1 MRVRDR
7 ALIVCL
13 AVAACCGASV
23 AVGHAAG
30 QAAPA
35 QAGPAIHVQP
45 IQGNV
50 YMLVGGGANVL
61 ASVGPD
67 GILLV
72 DTGTSEAADNIKLTA
87 LQLATLVA
95 ASPQPNRCLGQHCPR
110 TPFGWVSPELN
121 AIIDSPAP
129 PKPVR
134 FIINTNVDPDHV
146 GGNEKL
152 AALPK
157 NSKLVGV
164 TFPPVS
170 VAPSAQIIAHE
181 NVLNRMSEPAK
192 GDPTYGSEALPTVTF
207 HGKDYKLSQFFNGE
221 GVIMYSEPAA
231 HSDGDIVVFF
241 RYSDVIA
248 AGDILN
254 TESYPVID
262 VGKGGS
268 LQGVLDGL
276 NNILDL
282 AIPEFRSQGGTL
294 IIPGHGRICDTG
306 DVANYR
312 NMIAIIRDRITDM
325 IKRGMTL
332 EQVQAARPTLEYDGL
347 YGSTSGPWT
356 TAKFVEAAY
365 RSLSPKKSPG
375 STQTKR

>member
-1 MRVRDR
+1 M
-7 ALIVCL
+7 
-13 AVAACCGASV
+13 
-23 AVGHAAG
+23 
-30 QAAPA
+30 
-35 QAGPAIHVQP
+35 QP
-45 IQGNV
+45 VQGNV

-67 GILLV
+67 GVLLV
-72 DTGTSEAADNIKLTA
+72 DTGSAQAANAIKLTA
-87 LQLATLVA
+87 LRLATAVA
-95 ASPQPNRCLGQHCPR
+95 ASPVPNRCLGQHCPR

-134 FIINTNVDPDHV
+134 YIINTTIDSDHV
-146 GGNEKL
+146 GGNETL

-164 TFPPVS
+164 TFPPVA

-181 NVLNRMSEPAK
+181 NVLNRMSEPAA
-192 GDPTYGSEALPTVTF
+192 GEPHYGSEALPTVTF
-207 HGKDYKLSQFFNGE
+207 HGKDYKLSEFFNGE
-221 GVIMYSEPAA
+221 GIIMYSEPAA
-231 HSDGDIVVFF
+231 HTDSDIIVFF

-262 VGKGGS
+262 LAKGGTIN
-268 LQGVLDGL
+268 GVLDGL
-276 NNILDL
+276 NHILDL

-294 IIPGHGRICDTG
+294 VIPGHGRICDTG
-306 DVANYR
+306 DLANYR
-312 NMIAIIRDRITDM
+312 NMIAIIRDRVADG
-325 IKRGMTL
+325 IKRGLTL
-332 EQVQAARPTLEYDGL
+332 EQVQAEKPTLEYDGL
-347 YGSTSGPWT
+347 YGSTTGPWT

-365 RSLSPKKSPG
+365 RSLEAAA
-375 STQTKR
+375 TK